1 MPPTTTTESLRALLG
16 PVVTGAG
23 FDLEELTVTPAGRR
37 RLLRVTVDG
46 DGGIDLDAVAEISR
60 VISAALDD
68 ADVFGPV
75 AYVLE
80 VGSPGVERP
89 LTEPRHWRRAV
100 GRLVEVT
107 ARADPSGRPASPLTG
122 RVVRAGEASA
132 VLDVAG
138 VEQEIAYD
146 GVARAQVEVE
156 FRRPGADADERVDLD
171 LDTGDDETD
180 DDDGASDGTDDDDGA
195 GDGDGTDD
203 TDDDEPDPD
212 DGAGDPDQTHHPDAG
227 SDDDR
232 GADRDEGPAG
242 PAAGAPGTGPA
253 APDRRG

>member
-1 MPPTTTTESLRALLG
+1 MPSSQESRREVSHVPPTTTTESLRALLG

-23 FDLEELTVTPAGRR
+23 FDLEDLTVTPAGRR
-37 RLLRVTVDG
+37 RLLRITVDG

-68 ADVFGPV
+68 ADAFGPV

-89 LTEPRHWRRAV
+89 LTAPRHWRRAV

-107 ARADPSGRPASPLTG
+107 ARADPRGRPASPLTG
-122 RVVRAGEASA
+122 RVVRAGETSA

-138 VEQEIAYD
+138 AEQEITYD

-156 FRRPGADADERVDLD
+156 FRRPGADADEPVDLELD
-171 LDTGDDETD
+171 RDDTGPDDDDETD
-180 DDDGASDGTDDDDGA
+180 DDTDLDRDEADDPDETHDPHAGPDDD
-195 GDGDGTDD
+195 
-203 TDDDEPDPD
+203 P
-212 DGAGDPDQTHHPDAG
+212 
-227 SDDDR
+227 
-232 GADRDEGPAG
+232 GADRDDGPAG